1 MRAAE
6 AITSAVG
13 SLGLAVR
20 AGVHTG
26 ECEVAG
32 GGGIGG
38 MAVHIGS
45 RVAAL
50 AGPGEVL
57 VTGSVRDLM
66 TGSDRR
72 FTGGETRE
80 LKGVAEPWRVYRLV
94 PEPTGGRPGRGP
106 VSSRRPVD
114 AAAVQPPARGGCW
127 SGPRAARS
135 RPSRCPPGYR

>member
-1 MRAAE
+1 
-6 AITSAVG
+6 
-13 SLGLAVR
+13 
-20 AGVHTG
+20 
-26 ECEVAG
+26 
-32 GGGIGG
+32 

-66 TGSDRR
+66 TGSDRQ

-94 PEPTGGRPGRGP
+94 PDGGRRGP
-106 VSSRRPVD
+106 VASRRPAMVPLYSRRYRRRLVVGL
-114 AAAVQPPARGGCW
+114 AGCW
-127 SGPRAARS
+127 S
-135 RPSRCPPGYR
+135 RPSRCPAWLPADPARTPAWRSGRTRSG